1 MTNLRRSGVLV
12 AALLIAACATPACA
26 TPTPTPTPAPSSGGG
41 DYPVDPPPEP
51 VVSDGPTAFT
61 TPPPPPPIDRGRE
74 LLVTDVA
81 VLSGARSDSRNALAP
96 WSFRHVMEALAA
108 RTSVDAP
115 AFVSDWLATWQASS
129 TGASGEAPLDAR
141 FGGSLPLDVRPDV
154 QKDLVCPWLRLTPEN
169 ACDDTCAHCASSH
182 LDLSR
187 APFRLLAIVNRLDLA
202 ETTTGCNPK
211 ASEARLL
218 FVALRP
224 GTNTPISFNAI
235 FEYAVNGT
243 AAGQPGQWHALGAL
257 LQGAEYATAL
267 EGLTRSFTDGALL
280 GQLRTS
286 ENLAGTSWEL
296 RQFAHVRGRLLP
308 TALTNT
314 VKDAL
319 DGTPELATHVTAHES
334 EIFSGNNAVPANLST
349 AFSTMAKA
357 DFKWSSADA
366 NPNTLHLFGLSTC
379 NGCHAGERGDTSVLP
394 FAHVGVDASGATI
407 TSRFLSDPSAPDGDE
422 LGFRG
427 RSLQR
432 RLTGGCGAP
441 EASYGGR
448 HGLGG
453 GDLKVTPDGAGS
465 AQRVH

>member
-1 MTNLRRSGVLV
+1 MPTSTWDDSPADTSPSESVL
-12 AALLIAACATPACA
+12 TQ
-26 TPTPTPTPAPSSGGG
+26 
-41 DYPVDPPPEP
+41 
-51 VVSDGPTAFT
+51 GPTVF
-61 TPPPPPPIDRGRE
+61 TPPPPPLTIDRGRE

-81 VLSGARSDSRNALAP
+81 VLAGARSDNGNGAAP

-108 RTSVDAP
+108 ASSVDAP
-115 AFVSDWLATWQASS
+115 AFVNDWLATWQASS
-129 TGASGEAPLDAR
+129 TAASGAARLDKV
-141 FGGSLPLDVRPDV
+141 FGGSLPLGVRPDV
-154 QKDLVCPWLRLTPEN
+154 HKDLVCPWLRLTAEN
-169 ACDDTCAHCASSH
+169 ACDEACAHCASSK

-202 ETTTGCNPK
+202 ETTTGCKPE

-224 GTNTPISFNAI
+224 GTTTPISFNAI

-243 AAGQPGQWHALGAL
+243 AAAQPTAWHALGAFG
-257 LQGAEYATAL
+257 GAQYAAAL
-267 EGLTRSFTDGALL
+267 EELTRTFIDGARL

-296 RQFAHVRGRLLP
+296 RQFAHLRGKLLP

-319 DGTPELATHVTAHES
+319 DGTPELATHVNANAS
-334 EIFSGNNAVPANLST
+334 AIAAGNNAVLPSMST
-349 AFSTMAKA
+349 AFSTMTKA
-357 DFKWSSADA
+357 DFTWSSTAAD
-366 NPNTLHLFGLSTC
+366 PNTLHLFGLSTC

-422 LGFRG
+422 LAFRG
-427 RSLQR
+427 RSLAR
-432 RLTGGCGAP
+432 RLTGQCGAP

-453 GDLKVTPDGAGS
+453 GDLAKVSPDGAMS